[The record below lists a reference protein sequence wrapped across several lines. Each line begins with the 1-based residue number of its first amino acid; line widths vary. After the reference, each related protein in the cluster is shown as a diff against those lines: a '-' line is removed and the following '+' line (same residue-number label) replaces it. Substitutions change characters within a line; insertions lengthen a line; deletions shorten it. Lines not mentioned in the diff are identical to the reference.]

1 MHCEQRKVAT
11 EINCLVCKFSGRW
24 HQTLKRIKMN
34 CEQRNVAIEVN

>member
-1 MHCEQRKVAT
+1 MHCEQCKVAT
-11 EINCLVCKFSGRW
+11 EINCLVRKFSCSW